1 MSFERNPNAVT
12 LQDINN
18 LVPFTSYEVRVSAVY
33 VSAVSDAVI
42 GEAVEVVTME
52 DVPDGPPEGVVIV
65 AVTSSDTQLEIKWLV
80 C

>member
-52 DVPDGPPEGVVIV
+52 DAPDGPPEGVVIV
-65 AVTSSDTQLEIKWLV
+65 VVTNSDTQLEVKWLV